1 MRLSSGAAGGGERFG
16 APAQVRGAL
25 LARSGTDVPAAA
37 VRAGGGTSAAE
48 KDVVAAFG
56 LTAVD
61 HAVHLSLF
69 KG

>member
-1 MRLSSGAAGGGERFG
+1 MRLSSGAAGGGERF
-16 APAQVRGAL
+16 AALAQVRGAL
-25 LARSGTDVPAAA
+25 CARSGTDVPAAA

>member
-1 MRLSSGAAGGGERFG
+1 MRLSSGAAGGGERF
-16 APAQVRGAL
+16 AALAQVRGAL
-25 LARSGTDVPAAA
+25 CARSGTDVPAAA
-37 VRAGGGTSAAE
+37 VRAGGWTSAAE

>member
-16 APAQVRGAL
+16 ALAQVRGAL
-25 LARSGTDVPAAA
+25 CARGGTDVPAAA
-37 VRAGGGTSAAE
+37 VRAGGWASAAE

>member
-1 MRLSSGAAGGGERFG
+1 MRLSSGAAGGGERF
-16 APAQVRGAL
+16 ATLAQVRGAL
-25 LARSGTDVPAAA
+25 CARSGTDVPAAA